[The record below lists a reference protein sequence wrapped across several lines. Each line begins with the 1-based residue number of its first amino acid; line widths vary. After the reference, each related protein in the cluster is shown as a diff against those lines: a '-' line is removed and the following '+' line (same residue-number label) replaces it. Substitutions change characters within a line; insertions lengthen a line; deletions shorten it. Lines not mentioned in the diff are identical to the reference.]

1 MTSPGVVAKR
11 DAAVAWMNTVN
22 GSDEVRETWAYLLA
36 SESVCSAAESVCSA
50 AKSWDAITSGGQVF
64 R

>member
-36 SESVCSAAESVCSA
+36 SESVCSAAES
-50 AKSWDAITSGGQVF
+50 WDAITSGGQVF